1 MQHSLNTDADM
12 NLFMVKVELTVIFVK
27 EVLLKNIAYL
37 VFSVTACFPEKKL
50 NLKLSET
57 WFLAWFM
64 SNLFFSQTLMLESVQ
79 NIYFLSSM

>member
-37 VFSVTACFPEKKL
+37 VFSATACFPEKKL
-50 NLKLSET
+50 NLKL

>member
-37 VFSVTACFPEKKL
+37 VFSATACFPEKKL

-57 WFLAWFM
+57 
-64 SNLFFSQTLMLESVQ
+64 
-79 NIYFLSSM
+79 

>member
-1 MQHSLNTDADM
+1 MDVHIRNQFKMQHSLNTDADM

-37 VFSVTACFPEKKL
+37 VFSATACFPEKKL

-57 WFLAWFM
+57 
-64 SNLFFSQTLMLESVQ
+64 
-79 NIYFLSSM
+79 